1 MQLLPVV
8 CISRFS
14 IKKLDQN
21 VDDEQTPQCS
31 NNKLL
36 REHRVLPYRKQEL
49 YNYITS

>member
-1 MQLLPVV
+1 MQLLPANR
-8 CISRFS
+8 ISRFS

-36 REHRVLPYRKQEL
+36 REHRVLPHRKQEL
-49 YNYITS
+49 YIHKTS